1 MIADGLL
8 ALGGVGLFL
17 TGMVILTDGLRA
29 LAGGSLRRTLARMTD
44 SPASGVLAGAGCT
57 AVLQS
62 SSATTVTAVGFV
74 GAGLMSFPQALGIVL
89 GANIGTT
96 AKGWVVALVGFK
108 LDLGMVALPLLLAG
122 ALLRLLGRG
131 RMAQAGWALTGFSL
145 LFLGVDALKDGLA
158 AFQGV
163 VTPESFPGDTL
174 FGRLQLVGI
183 GILVTL
189 ITQSSSAGVVMAL
202 AALAAGSIS
211 LPQAAALVIGMD
223 IGTTATA
230 LLASLGGS
238 VAMRRTGV
246 AHVVYNL
253 MTATLAFAL
262 LTPFSMLAAR
272 GGGGAGDAQLA
283 LVAFH
288 TGFNI
293 VGVLVILPFAGTFA
307 RVIEWMVPDRQPLAA
322 GRLDP
327 ALLAEP
333 AAALDA
339 AGVSARELAAGLFVV
354 VADKLEADEPDD
366 GNGRLDEVAAGISAL
381 RTYVDGLRTDR
392 GDRAAH
398 SRNLSLRHALDHL
411 SRLSA
416 RAAEDRRIAGL
427 HDDARLGRR
436 THLLAGL
443 ARLAAGQLSDMS
455 KVGAQG
461 GGESGRLPAEA
472 RLARFQH
479 TLRKQSDR
487 LRAGAIDAAAAREID
502 AETALARLDGQRW
515 LARVAHHQWRI
526 VRHLS
531 RV

>member
-1 MIADGLL
+1 MIANGLL

-17 TGMVILTDGLRA
+17 TGMVVLTDGLRT
-29 LAGGSLRRTLARMTD
+29 LAGGSLRRTLARLTG
-44 SPASGVLAGAGCT
+44 SPASGVMAGAACT

-96 AKGWVVALVGFK
+96 AKGWIVALVGFK

-122 ALLRLLGRG
+122 VLLRLLARG
-131 RMAQAGWALTGFSL
+131 RVAQAGWALTGFSL

-158 AFQGV
+158 AFEGV
-163 VTPESFPGDTL
+163 VTPDSFPGDSL
-174 FGRLQLVGI
+174 AGRLQLIGI
-183 GILVTL
+183 GIAVTL
-189 ITQSSSAGVVMAL
+189 VTQSSSAGVVMAL
-202 AALAAGSIS
+202 AALAAGSIT

-238 VAMRRTGV
+238 VAMRRTGI

-253 MTATLAFAL
+253 MTAVIAFLL
-262 LTPFSMLAAR
+262 LTPFAMLAER
-272 GGGGAGDAQLA
+272 VGGGAGDAQLA

-288 TGFNI
+288 TGFN
-293 VGVLVILPFAGTFA
+293 VLGVLAILPFTASFT
-307 RVIEWMVPDRQPLAA
+307 RLIERLIPDRQPAGA

-327 ALLAEP
+327 ALLTEP

-339 AGVSARELAAGLFVV
+339 AGVTARELAARLFLV
-354 VADKLEADEPDD
+354 VADKLEADEPGA
-366 GNGRLDEVAAGISAL
+366 GNGRLDEVAAGISSL
-381 RTYVDGLRTDR
+381 RLYVDGLRTDR
-392 GDRAAH
+392 SDRAAH

-416 RAAEDRRIAGL
+416 RAAQDARIAGL

-436 THLLAGL
+436 VHLLAGL
-443 ARLAAGQLSDMS
+443 SRQAAGQLAGT
-455 KVGAQG
+455 GA
-461 GGESGRLPAEA
+461 EAGRRPPEA

-479 TLRKQSDR
+479 ELRKQADR
-487 LRAGAIDAAAAREID
+487 LRAGAIDAAATREID

-526 VRHLS
+526 VRHLA